1 MPVFIKTNK
10 LTRPAVY
17 NVPAWT
23 AKHNH
28 WVHSA
33 VITPTLV
40 KPATLTSPSSQVTF
54 STSTDKITWSSEKTT
69 TVINPG
75 QHFRVRAYASSAP
88 GGNRDV
94 VIWLGGRTQV
104 VKLTTAPLS
113 STTGFDCVGVSPGLN
128 QVGYDTFTTTG
139 VTSGYLWSSHEI
151 YGGGGGYT
159 PHIIASTADSAY
171 YEFEVNGTTGGV
183 FYLNLGT
190 PPGPYCEVWDNR
202 MRFTS
207 YGLVNNST
215 NQSGR
220 WGVGVVYS
228 GGTWRRLIY
237 RNGVQISSFTM
248 ETSLPGSDMGSHFF
262 PHIRLS
268 SVPAGVTFTVYNDAR
283 LQSYNPG
290 LKTATCKYF

>member
-1 MPVFIKTNK
+1 M
-10 LTRPAVY
+10 
-17 NVPAWT
+17 PAWT
-23 AKHNH
+23 ARHNH

-40 KPATLTSPSSQVTF
+40 KPATLASPSSQVTF

-88 GGNRDV
+88 GSNRDV
-94 VIWLGGRTQV
+94 VISLGGRTQA

-113 STTGFDCVGVSPGLN
+113 SITGFDCVGVSPGLN

-139 VTSGYLWSSHEI
+139 VTSGYLWSSYEI

-171 YEFEVNGTTGGV
+171 YEFEVNGTNATTGGT
-183 FYLNLGT
+183 FCLNLGT
-190 PPGPYCEVWDNR
+190 PPGPYCEVWGNR

-207 YGLVNNST
+207 YAFPNNSS
-215 NQSGR
+215 NQGAR

-228 GGTWRRLIY
+228 GGKWQRLIY
-237 RNGVQISSFTM
+237 RNGAQLGASTFYMESSV
-248 ETSLPGSDMGSHFF
+248 PGSGMESHFF
-262 PHIRLS
+262 PHVRLMNN
-268 SVPAGVTFTVYNDAR
+268 VPAGVTFTLYNDAR